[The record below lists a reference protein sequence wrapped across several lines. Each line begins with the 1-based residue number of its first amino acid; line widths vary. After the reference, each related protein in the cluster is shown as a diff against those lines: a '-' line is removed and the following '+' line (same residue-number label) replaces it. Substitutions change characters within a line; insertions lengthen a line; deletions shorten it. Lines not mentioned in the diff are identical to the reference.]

1 MPFPFEATRRPA
13 PDGMEILFDLS
24 LSSSRFAIT
33 MSEAADLDVCDS
45 MQREEWQV
53 LEVCSAYQFNHSKQ
67 LKNQISVDLSR
78 VCQ

>member
-1 MPFPFEATRRPA
+1 
-13 PDGMEILFDLS
+13 
-24 LSSSRFAIT
+24 